1 MVNMLAG
8 ILRIEDTNTALA
20 GIGEDVLNDA
30 IAQML
35 ATYQAERNEAQTFF
49 VQGET
54 TLPSTN
60 IRAAGMDEGQEI
72 GPDGRPLE
80 THVGP
85 GYSVGFPLKRIG
97 WALGWNE
104 ETFAYMTVAD
114 LDREINAK
122 IAGNARRHT
131 REMLRALIG
140 DNANFTFADDLVGNV
155 TVRRLANTD
164 GTPYGPNGAEDNHY
178 LAPAYAVTAISPT
191 NNPFATLAND
201 IREHFDTSSRV
212 VALINSAQR
221 SEILTDLTTFV
232 DTPPEGIQPAA
243 ADAQAIDPAANVPG
257 DFLGVDSA
265 SGVYVYVWD
274 RIPAAYIYAQ
284 AIDEPAP
291 LLRRVPAAASLQG
304 FTVRAEEEH
313 FPFYKRTW
321 VERFGYG
328 VANRLVGA
336 AAFVDAGG
344 TWVDPSV

>member
-20 GIGEDVLNDA
+20 SLNADVVNDA

-54 TLPSTN
+54 TAASTN

-72 GPDGRPLE
+72 GQDGRPLE

-85 GYSVGFPLKRIG
+85 GFSVAFPILRIG

-114 LDREINAK
+114 LDREVAAK
-122 IAGNARRHT
+122 VAGNARRHT

-140 DNANFTFADDLVGNV
+140 DNANYTYPDPLAGSL

-164 GTPYGPNGAEDNHY
+164 GTLYGPTAAEDNHY

-191 NNPFATLAND
+191 NNPFATLATE
-201 IREHFDTSSRV
+201 IREHFDTSSRI

-221 SEILTDLTTFV
+221 AEILADLTTFV
-232 DTPPEGIQPAA
+232 DVPVEGITPAA
-243 ADAQAIDPAANVPG
+243 ADAQATGLAANIPG
-257 DFLGVDSA
+257 DFLGIDNA

-291 LLRRVPAAASLQG
+291 LMRRVPSAPSLQG

-344 TWVDPSV
+344 SWVDPTV